1 MQSKELKLVVKF
13 ELAINLD
20 NEWALKMSD
29 KRHPTT
35 QGTKSSP
42 EVLCADLLKFHE
54 DVDRIE
60 MYLLLMV

>member
-13 ELAINLD
+13 ELAVNLD
-20 NEWALKMSD
+20 SEWALKRSD

-42 EVLCADLLKFHE
+42 VVLYADLLKFHE
-54 DVDRIE
+54 GVDLSE

>member
-13 ELAINLD
+13 KLAINLD
-20 NEWALKMSD
+20 NEWALKRSD
-29 KRHPTT
+29 KRHLST
-35 QGTKSSP
+35 QGFESSP

-54 DVDRIE
+54 GVDRSE